1 MFKYKLGD
9 KVLYNNKE
17 YEIIRR
23 GCPDILDEE
32 PRIRYVIKNGD
43 ERIFDVEEQEL
54 STISRFTIK
63 VIDNEN
69 NNEYVYFTN
78 KYTLSTNQYFDE
90 HTISSQAVSLR
101 FKSILK
107 L

>member
-43 ERIFDVEEQEL
+43 ERIFDVEEQ
-54 STISRFTIK
+54 
-63 VIDNEN
+63 N
-69 NNEYVYFTN
+69 
-78 KYTLSTNQYFDE
+78 
-90 HTISSQAVSLR
+90 
-101 FKSILK
+101 
-107 L
+107 